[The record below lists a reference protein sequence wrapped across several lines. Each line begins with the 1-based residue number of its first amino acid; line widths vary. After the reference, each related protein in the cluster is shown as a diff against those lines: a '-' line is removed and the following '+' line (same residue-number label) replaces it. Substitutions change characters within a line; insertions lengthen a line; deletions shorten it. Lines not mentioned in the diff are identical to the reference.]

1 MAVDKDR
8 LYKKLDHVGEQRVRE
23 KLANADYTQKK
34 RRLVEKWLRQF
45 NNHHDRRKLLS

>member
-23 KLANADYTQKK
+23 KLDNGNYTQKK
-34 RRLVEKWLRQF
+34 LRLVEIWLRQF
-45 NNHHDRRKLLS
+45 EDRHDKKTLLN